1 MTREQVTITEA
12 FAQWAS
18 KSSIEELED
27 FAMVSLDVLYELEE
41 NDYFGTEGLNK
52 RFA

>member
-1 MTREQVTITEA
+1 MSREQVTITEA

-18 KSSIEELED
+18 KASIEQLKEFAEDISEILYDLEAD
-27 FAMVSLDVLYELEE
+27 
-41 NDYFGTEGLNK
+41 DYFGTEGLNK